1 MGNRERKAQIGTLLR
16 RDDDPDALA
25 AILAIPARQAVGPLF
40 AFFYSGDDTIR
51 WRAISAMGMVVS
63 RLADRD
69 MEAARVVMRR
79 LMWNLNDES
88 GGIGWGSPEAMGD
101 ITARH
106 AGLAAEFCRILISY
120 IDPVGN
126 YLEHVPLQRGA
137 VWGVGRLAHARPHLV
152 RPANAFLTPF
162 FDAADA
168 TLRGTA
174 IWAAIPLLDAR
185 LGGLVAAHRTDM
197 APLCLYR
204 DMRLEQ
210 TTVSALAGEAL
221 AAGGR

>member
-1 MGNRERKAQIGTLLR
+1 MGNRERKAQIGALLR
-16 RDDDPDALA
+16 RDDVPDALA
-25 AILAIPARQAVGPLF
+25 AILAIPARQVVGPLF
-40 AFFYSGDDTIR
+40 GFFYSGDDTIR

-137 VWGVGRLAHARPHLV
+137 VWGVGRLAHARPRLA
-152 RPANAFLTPF
+152 RPAGAFLTPF

-174 IWAAIPLLDAR
+174 IWAAVPLLDAR
-185 LGGLVAAHRTDM
+185 LGRGIAAHRTDM
-197 APLCLYR
+197 APLLLYR
-204 DMRLEQ
+204 NMCLEQ
-210 TTVSALAGEAL
+210 TTVAALAGEAL
-221 AAGGR
+221 ASGGR